1 MRWLYISKTI
11 GILLIFLCFTMALPL
26 ILSFHYNDG
35 QLVPIIQSIVITL
48 LSGFCLVFFGRKSS
62 IDFLSQR
69 EGIAIV
75 ALGWTAVALFGSLP
89 FYLGHTFASFT
100 DAMFESVSGFTTT
113 GSSVMTNIE
122 ATSLSILM
130 WRSFIQWL
138 GGMGIIVLTLAI
150 LPFLGVGGMQLYKA
164 EVPSPIPDKL
174 TPRLTDSAKILWAVY
189 AGITAIEV
197 VFLLGGG
204 MSFYD
209 SLSHAFTTMPTG
221 GFSPKNTSIAYY
233 NSAYFEYV
241 IAFFML
247 LAGINFSLYYQL
259 LRGKPLAFWKDT
271 EFRFFIIL
279 IVIFTMLI
287 TLNNY
292 GSTYETIEKSFR
304 YALFQV
310 ISILTTTGYATADY
324 EIFPGMSLIILFI
337 CMFIG
342 ASAGSTGG
350 GMKCSRIIVGF
361 KYCYR
366 ELFKLIH
373 PRSVA
378 QVKINANV
386 VTDDVLRSIMG
397 FLALYVGLFFVCS
410 ILLGAM
416 GIDMVTSFGAVASC
430 IGNIGPGFG
439 TVGPAENFAHLP
451 ILAKWLLLWCM
462 LLGRLEIYTIII
474 LLVPEFWR
482 K

>member
-11 GILLIFLCFTMALPL
+11 GVLLIFLCFTMALPL

-287 TLNNY
+287 TLNTY
-292 GSTYETIEKSFR
+292 GSVYETIEKSFR

-324 EIFPGMSLIILFI
+324 EIFLWQ
-337 CMFIG
+337 
-342 ASAGSTGG
+342 
-350 GMKCSRIIVGF
+350 VG
-361 KYCYR
+361 
-366 ELFKLIH
+366 
-373 PRSVA
+373 
-378 QVKINANV
+378 
-386 VTDDVLRSIMG
+386 T
-397 FLALYVGLFFVCS
+397 
-410 ILLGAM
+410 
-416 GIDMVTSFGAVASC
+416 
-430 IGNIGPGFG
+430 
-439 TVGPAENFAHLP
+439 PAETAS
-451 ILAKWLLLWCM
+451 
-462 LLGRLEIYTIII
+462 RLTYHTGNDNWPDVY
-474 LLVPEFWR
+474 LT